1 MEVIPSIDLRDGK
14 VVRLHQGDYAQETV
28 YSADAVAQAKEF
40 AAAGASLV
48 HVVDLDGA
56 RTGSP
61 TNASVYRRIGQE
73 SGIPWQLGGG
83 LRDAETISAV
93 VAMGASRVV
102 LGTAAVD
109 DPDLVKQVVSQHGA
123 ERIIVG
129 VDARDGMVAVQG
141 WTQHRTLSALDLMAR
156 MADFGVRRFVY
167 TDISRDGTL
176 TEPNFDAVAVMVERA
191 NALGAVLIAS
201 GGIRSIAHL
210 ERLAGLG
217 AEAAI
222 IGSAIYTGNIDLAQ
236 AVWALA

>member
-1 MEVIPSIDLRDGK
+1 
-14 VVRLHQGDYAQETV
+14 
-28 YSADAVAQAKEF
+28 
-40 AAAGASLV
+40 
-48 HVVDLDGA
+48 
-56 RTGSP
+56 
-61 TNASVYRRIGQE
+61 
-73 SGIPWQLGGG
+73 
-83 LRDAETISAV
+83 
-93 VAMGASRVV
+93 
-102 LGTAAVD
+102 
-109 DPDLVKQVVSQHGA
+109 
-123 ERIIVG
+123 
-129 VDARDGMVAVQG
+129 
-141 WTQHRTLSALDLMAR
+141 MAR